1 MAKAEPDIGEQPDT
15 GSERLD
21 KIEATQERQGTVLD
35 KILTALSGTHREAGK
50 LVEARLDEPGS
61 VKEEVDRELARR
73 DAAAKESERDA
84 LLGRHEDTL
93 KGLTEKVPEAPVRRI
108 EGWMGWRG

>member
-1 MAKAEPDIGEQPDT
+1 MAKAEPDTDEQPDT

-35 KILTALSGTHREAGK
+35 KILTVLSGTHKEAGK
-50 LVEARLDEPGS
+50 VTQDRLDEPGS
-61 VKEEVDRELARR
+61 VAEEVQRELARR

-84 LLGRHEDTL
+84 LLGKHEDTL